1 MPELTHIKPAA
12 AETTLLSNVR
22 KWADFVKIHHTV
34 FALPFAIASMA
45 LAARDQHGWPGWRIF
60 FLILAAMVCA
70 RTCAMAFNRIA
81 DREFDRANPRTAGRH
96 LPTGKISVGAAW
108 TLCLT
113 AAAGL
118 IGVSYCINPL
128 CFWLSPAALFF
139 VCFYSLTKRF
149 TDFTHVFLGV
159 ALGLA
164 PLGAWMA
171 VTGSFQFFPAGHGW
185 RTMQYSAVLP
195 LLLAAAVVLWLVG
208 FDIIY
213 ALQDYEFDRRHGLH
227 SLVVRWG
234 VANALS
240 ASALA
245 HLVMWGI
252 LVLFG
257 FLAGFRF
264 PYYVGLVFILGCLL
278 LEHWLARRRGL
289 GWVQHAFFR
298 LNAVISIVFLVVTL
312 VEIVFPFM
320 RFKSLN

>member
-1 MPELTHIKPAA
+1 MAQSTPINSTEDAPS
-12 AETTLLSNVR
+12 LLSNVW
-22 KWADFVKIHHTV
+22 KWADFVKISHTV
-34 FALPFAIASMA
+34 FALPFALASMA
-45 LAARDQHGWPGWRIF
+45 VAARDQRGWPGWRT
-60 FLILAAMVCA
+60 FLLIVAAMFCA

-96 LPTGKISVGAAW
+96 LPTGKISLGAAW
-108 TLCLT
+108 TLCLA
-113 AAAGL
+113 AAAGFV
-118 IGVSYCINPL
+118 GVTYCINTL

-159 ALGLA
+159 ALALA

-171 VTGSFQFFPAGHGW
+171 VRGNFQLFPAGHGW

-195 LLLAAAVVLWLVG
+195 LLLAVAVVFWLIG

-213 ALQDYEFDRRHGLH
+213 ALQDHDFDRRHGLH

-234 VANALS
+234 IGNALS

-245 HLVMWGI
+245 HMIMWGI
-252 LVLFG
+252 LAAFG

-264 PYYVGLVFILGCLL
+264 SYYVGLVLIMFSLT
-278 LEHWLARRRGL
+278 LEHWLARRRSL
-289 GWVQHAFFR
+289 SWVQHAFFR
-298 LNAVISIVFLVVTL
+298 LNALISVVFLIVTL
-312 VEIVFPFM
+312 IEIVFPFM
-320 RFKSLN
+320 RTKG